1 MAVSSDCIS
10 KLSVDDGG
18 RTCCDVYDARSSQ
31 CLTSEP
37 VDAMLGLQATK
48 TLGDASIKNTLLTSV
63 PPNHCVDMADY
74 PQCLYM

>member
-48 TLGDASIKNTLLTSV
+48 TLGDASIKNTVNISTTQPL
-63 PPNHCVDMADY
+63 CRY
-74 PQCLYM
+74 G